1 MKKLKY
7 FLVLFSVFS
16 HLLFSQQKEEKTF
29 SEIRKNYE
37 KMTIDD
43 MDAMPYVK
51 LYIQKAKRENNLQKL
66 IQGYRDGR
74 QFDLENKIRYA
85 DSAIAASSKYGSTD
99 DISKDHLSKGIIY
112 YFYQKKYKLAL
123 DQYLKAYQYSKGSED
138 EYHHHKVIYHLG
150 IVKEHLGYYD
160 EALEHFQDCVTFYTL
175 KPKQKLH
182 INEQFNYKKAYL
194 NSLHQMTI
202 INRYLKNFKKSDS
215 LSLLGYQLTLNNKD
229 FALENS
235 YFLKCIGISKFHK
248 KNFAEAE
255 KDLER
260 SLPVILKRND
270 FAWASVIYYYLGKI
284 AEAQND
290 PNAAIRYYSEIDTI
304 FEKKQFILPEVY
316 RSYNF
321 LIDYYKNKD
330 VHKQLYYTDQL
341 LKADS
346 LISKD
351 YSYLSSKLHKDYD
364 RKALIEQKDDLE
376 KAGERKIFFANI
388 LLFSGTIVLGF
399 FVVRFI
405 KDRKIK
411 KQYDLLQKRISD
423 GNYIVKDIAEDI
435 TTEDTQRKTFL
446 TREMTLEIRE
456 KLEKF
461 EMEKQFLKK
470 GLTEKDAAVKMS
482 TNSHYLSVYINEH
495 KGMNFNK
502 YIAELRINYITNL
515 LNTNNMYL
523 RFTIE
528 ALAKECGIASR
539 QNFSN
544 LFYDINGIRPTDYI
558 KKRKQELGIS

>member
-1 MKKLKY
+1 MKKLNY
-7 FLVLFSVFS
+7 FLVLFSAFS
-16 HLLFSQQKEEKTF
+16 HLLFSQQKKETTF

-37 KMTIDD
+37 TITIDD

-51 LYIQKAKRENNLQKL
+51 LYIQKAKNENNLQRL

-74 QFDLENKIRYA
+74 QFDYRNKIKYA
-85 DSAIAASSKYGSTD
+85 DSAIAVSLKHGSHD
-99 DISKDHLSKGIIY
+99 DISKDYLSKGIIH

-138 EYHHHKVIYHLG
+138 KYHHYKVIYHLG

-160 EALEHFQDCVTFYTL
+160 EALEHFQECITFYSS
-175 KPKQKLH
+175 KPKHILH
-182 INEQFNYKKAYL
+182 DNELFNYKKAYL
-194 NSLHQMTI
+194 NSLHQMTVV
-202 INRYLKNFKKSDS
+202 NRYLKNFKKSDS
-215 LSLLGYQLTLNNKD
+215 LSQLGYQLTSDDHD

-235 YFLKCIGISKFHK
+235 YFLKCIGISNFHK
-248 KNFAEAE
+248 KNYAEAK

-260 SLPVILKRND
+260 ALPVILRRND
-270 FAWASVIYYYLGKI
+270 FAWASVIYYHLGKI
-284 AEAQND
+284 SEAQNN
-290 PNAAIRYYSEIDTI
+290 PAQAIHYYSEIDKI
-304 FEKKQFILPEVY
+304 FEKHQFILPEVY
-316 RSYNF
+316 RSYHY
-321 LIDYYKNKD
+321 LIEYYKNID
-330 VHKQLYYTDQL
+330 ESKQLYYTNQL

-346 LISKD
+346 AISKD
-351 YSYLSSKLHKDYD
+351 YPYLSSKLHKDYD
-364 RKALIEQKDDLE
+364 RRTLIEQQDEMEKSSQRKIRFAKALIIS
-376 KAGERKIFFANI
+376 A
-388 LLFSGTIVLGF
+388 TIVIGF
-399 FVVRFI
+399 LIVRYS

-423 GNYIVKDIAEDI
+423 GTYILKDLIQDE
-435 TTEDTQRKTFL
+435 TVEDTSRKTSL
-446 TREMTLEIRE
+446 TPEMSLEIRE
-456 KLEKF
+456 KLKKF
-461 EMEKQFLKK
+461 ELEEQFLKK
-470 GLTEKDAAVKMS
+470 GLTEKDVAVKMS

-544 LFYDINGIRPTDYI
+544 LFFEINGIKPTDYI
-558 KKRKQELGIS
+558 KNRKKELGIS